1 MKFYVLKE
9 PYYALI
15 AARDKEECL
24 KVYTE
29 AVSDMEDKET
39 LYAEMKAIDKYEA
52 LKVVAESNI
61 EDGGKV
67 GIEEAFAQL
76 EKLNGDSELLVMA
89 STLLS

>member
-1 MKFYVLKE
+1 MNFYVLTE
-9 PYYALI
+9 PYFALI
-15 AARDKEECL
+15 AAKAKEDCL

-29 AVSDMEDKET
+29 AVTDMEDKET

-67 GIEEAFAQL
+67 GIEEAYSQL
-76 EKLNGDSELLVMA
+76 ENLNGDSELLVIDGG
-89 STLLS
+89 LL